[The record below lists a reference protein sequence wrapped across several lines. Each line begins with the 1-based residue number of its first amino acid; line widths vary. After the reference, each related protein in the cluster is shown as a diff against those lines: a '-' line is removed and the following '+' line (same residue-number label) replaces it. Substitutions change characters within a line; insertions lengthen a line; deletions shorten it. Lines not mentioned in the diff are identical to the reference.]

1 MKVILQQDVK
11 KLGEMGQVV
20 RVKDGYGRNFL
31 IPRGLAIVAD
41 ERKRNLVENLTKNE
55 KKTEVRIVRIPY
67 YFQLTKDVAKFL
79 FNDLIKYYSNEP
91 LK

>member
-20 RVKDGYGRNFL
+20 RVKDGYGRNYL

-41 ERKRNLVENLTKNE
+41 ERN
-55 KKTEVRIVRIPY
+55 VRHLQQCQSR
-67 YFQLTKDVAKFL
+67 
-79 FNDLIKYYSNEP
+79 
-91 LK
+91 